1 MLEKVKQMNDI
12 LLLETFVR
20 PQEPSCCEQ
29 MCKGIKNAIFSIDLV
44 ILILC
49 IYMLINSV
57 EVWPGIYIYLFFW
70 GTLLFFIFSF
80 SCFLSTGACLIQ
92 GRINKCYEN
101 R

>member
-1 MLEKVKQMNDI
+1 MNDI
-12 LLLETFVR
+12 LHLETFVR
-20 PQEPSCCEQ
+20 PQEPSCSEQ

-49 IYMLINSV
+49 IYVMINAV
-57 EVWPGIYIYLFFW
+57 EVWHGIYISLLFWVPILFFV
-70 GTLLFFIFSF
+70 ISC

-92 GRINKCYEN
+92 GRINKCFEN

>member
-1 MLEKVKQMNDI
+1 MNDI

-49 IYMLINSV
+49 IYVLINAV
-57 EVWPGIYIYLFFW
+57 EVWHGIYISLFFW
-70 GTLLFFIFSF
+70 GTMLFFIFSC